1 MLELLLRQTLTKPWM
16 LVAPICAA
24 VAATGLV
31 VGVLLHWSTMQA
43 DLASASREEQIL
55 SSVLNRSAQR
65 IAKDQEAVTVWD
77 DAIANVATPDPEWL
91 DANLGVW
98 MHDYYGHDRT
108 YILNGRSE
116 PVYAMVDGERVAPES
131 FGAVRSVAA
140 PLVREL
146 RRGLAAGDAAEA
158 PDMQTPGAHDIAVVE
173 NRPAIVSVKPIVSD
187 SGDIAQT
194 PGSEAVHISVR
205 YLDGDFATLLAANFR
220 LQNARFSWQKDPE
233 GGEAALPYTA
243 RNGAVVGYLIWSPY
257 LPGSS
262 VAGKIAPA
270 LAAALICIT
279 LIIAILVA
287 ALRRGAAA
295 LESSEARARHLAEHD
310 SLTDLPNRML
320 FNERLRVLMERARS
334 VDGKV
339 ALLALDLDRFKQVN
353 DGLGHPAGDEVLKQV
368 AARLSHA
375 VRGSDTVARIGGDEF
390 SIILPDA
397 DEHFIESIC
406 CRLVAAINGRFEI
419 EGQDV
424 FIGLS
429 IGVAVAPADAQDMDQ
444 LIGRADLA
452 LYAAKQRGRGR
463 YVRFTNA
470 LEGAGEATRALA
482 GSFDGPLKG
491 VRQIMGERPV
501 PSGAT

>member
-158 PDMQTPGAHDIAVVE
+158 PDMQTPGAHDIAVV
-173 NRPAIVSVKPIVSD
+173 NLKPPRDRQRQLRRTSPGTVVIPFNVAAGGNCAPLPSPADQPIFVMASPP
-187 SGDIAQT
+187 A
-194 PGSEAVHISVR
+194 PVEAV
-205 YLDGDFATLLAANFR
+205 
-220 LQNARFSWQKDPE
+220 
-233 GGEAALPYTA
+233 
-243 RNGAVVGYLIWSPY
+243 
-257 LPGSS
+257 
-262 VAGKIAPA
+262 
-270 LAAALICIT
+270 
-279 LIIAILVA
+279 
-287 ALRRGAAA
+287 
-295 LESSEARARHLAEHD
+295 
-310 SLTDLPNRML
+310 
-320 FNERLRVLMERARS
+320 
-334 VDGKV
+334 
-339 ALLALDLDRFKQVN
+339 
-353 DGLGHPAGDEVLKQV
+353 
-368 AARLSHA
+368 
-375 VRGSDTVARIGGDEF
+375 
-390 SIILPDA
+390 
-397 DEHFIESIC
+397 
-406 CRLVAAINGRFEI
+406 
-419 EGQDV
+419 
-424 FIGLS
+424 
-429 IGVAVAPADAQDMDQ
+429 
-444 LIGRADLA
+444 
-452 LYAAKQRGRGR
+452 
-463 YVRFTNA
+463 
-470 LEGAGEATRALA
+470 
-482 GSFDGPLKG
+482 
-491 VRQIMGERPV
+491 
-501 PSGAT
+501 